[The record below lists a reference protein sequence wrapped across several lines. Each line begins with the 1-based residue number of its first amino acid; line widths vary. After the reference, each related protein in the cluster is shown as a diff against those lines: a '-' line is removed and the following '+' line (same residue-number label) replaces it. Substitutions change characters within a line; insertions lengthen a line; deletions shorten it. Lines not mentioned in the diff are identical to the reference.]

1 MRDLRRCGLWGL
13 AAAGALT
20 VATYAG
26 TTASGHDRLR
36 FAIGQTRQMVSLS
49 DNKTGRTDKAIRPL
63 DAQDGQRLAETV
75 RTLTADRD
83 RLQIQLAT
91 LERSVGEV
99 SASLARF
106 EKAAQAPMQSTA
118 QSAPATAQSAPATAQ
133 SAPATAQSAP
143 ATAQSAPATAQS
155 APATAQSAPATTA
168 PAHAPEDV
176 TASIRSPAPPATQG
190 APTKGEFGLDLGGA
204 NTIDGLRVLWATAR
218 QRHGTL
224 LDGLRPVVHV
234 RERPRSGGVEM
245 RLVAGPIPNAVTAA
259 RMCATLVAA
268 GAICQPSAYDGQRL
282 AAR

>member
-1 MRDLRRCGLWGL
+1 LRDLRRCGLWGL

-26 TTASGHDRLR
+26 TTASGHDRLLL
-36 FAIGQTRQMVSLS
+36 AIGQTRQMVSLT
-49 DNKTGRTDKAIRPL
+49 DTKTRRTDKAIRPL

-75 RTLTADRD
+75 RTLAADRD
-83 RLQIQLAT
+83 RLQTQLAT

-99 SASLARF
+99 SASFARF
-106 EKAAQAPMQSTA
+106 EKAAPAPIQSTTQSAPVTA
-118 QSAPATAQSAPATAQ
+118 QSAPATAQSASVAAQ
-133 SAPATAQSAP
+133 PPPVA
-143 ATAQSAPATAQS
+143 
-155 APATAQSAPATTA
+155 AQSAPATTA

-190 APTKGEFGLDLGGA
+190 APTKSEFGLDLGGA